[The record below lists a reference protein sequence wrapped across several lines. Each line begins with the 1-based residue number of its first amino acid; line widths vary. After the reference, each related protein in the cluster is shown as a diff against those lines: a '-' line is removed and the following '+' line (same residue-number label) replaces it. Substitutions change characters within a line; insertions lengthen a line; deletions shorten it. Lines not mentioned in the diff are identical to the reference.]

1 MNIDR
6 KKHPKY
12 NNIEHINF
20 PKVKKVSLD
29 NGIPVYII
37 NGCTQDIF
45 KLDIM
50 IGAGAV
56 YGNDRLTAPVTTL
69 MLNEGTKKHS
79 AQKIAEIFD
88 YYGAY
93 FQPSTEKDM
102 AFGSLISL
110 NKHIEKTLPVFADII
125 NDSIF
130 PEREL
135 KILIDRQ
142 RHNFLI
148 DLEKTSFV
156 ARELFNQK
164 LFGENHPYGRRIAIE
179 QYDNINRNDIVD
191 FYKKYYKPSNFS
203 FILSGKITDKHINL
217 LNSLFGQLEADN
229 KPVVEKI
236 PLETKFSATPY
247 ISEKEKAVQS
257 SVRMGMITVIKNHPD
272 YYNLRILTTIL
283 GGYFGS
289 RLMKNIREDKGYTYG
304 INALQV
310 SFLQAGFIGI
320 MTDVKSETTQ
330 SAIDEVFKEIK
341 RLKKEKVGIEELNLV
356 RNYMMGEFMEMF
368 DGPFAVSDTFKAV
381 LQYNMGFEY
390 FKNFKQKIL
399 TITPD
404 ELIET
409 ANKYFDTDKI
419 ITVVSGKI

>member
-6 KKHPKY
+6 TKHPKY

-20 PKVKKVSLD
+20 PDVKKISLD

-37 NGCTQDIF
+37 NGCTQNIF
-45 KLDIM
+45 KLDLM
-50 IGAGAV
+50 IGAGAA
-56 YGNDRLTAPVTTL
+56 YGNDRLTAPLTNL

-79 AQKIAEIFD
+79 AQEIAEIFD

-102 AFGSLISL
+102 AFGSIISL
-110 NKHIEKTLPVFADII
+110 NKHINKTLPLFAEII
-125 NDSIF
+125 NESIF
-130 PEREL
+130 PEKEL
-135 KILIDRQ
+135 KILLDRQ
-142 RHNFLI
+142 KHNFLI

-156 ARELFNQK
+156 AREIFNQK
-164 LFGENHPYGRRIAIE
+164 LFGNNHPYGKRMSIDL
-179 QYDNINRNDIVD
+179 YDRVLRDDIVS
-191 FYKKYYKPSNFS
+191 FYKKYYTPSNFG

-217 LNSLFGQLEADN
+217 LNELFGQLTISK
-229 KPVVEKI
+229 KPVVEKVAI
-236 PLETKFSATPY
+236 NPQFSETPY
-247 ISEKEKAVQS
+247 VSEKNSALQS
-257 SVRMGMITVIKNHPD
+257 SIRAGIITVTKTHPD

-310 SFLQAGFIGI
+310 SFIQAGFIGI
-320 MTDVKSETTQ
+320 MTDVKSETTKNT
-330 SAIDEVFKEIK
+330 IDEIYKEIE
-341 RLKKEKVGIEELNLV
+341 RLKVEKIGDDELNLV

-381 LQYNMGFEY
+381 LQYDMGFEY

-399 TITPD
+399 TITPG

-409 ANKYFDTDKI
+409 ANKYLDTNKI
-419 ITVVSGKI
+419 ITVVSGKL